1 MPFHKFT
8 PYVSDIKRVSWSL
21 ALSLLFAMAL
31 VGEQATS
38 STRFGLVEGLRKPV
52 FDPVSGFVV
61 GWVEAERLEA
71 ATRSVGPLNLPK
83 HGLEATVLKLRLLK
97 LELSPQAW
105 GVWLQV
111 FQGLV
116 RGLASPEGALY
127 LPERAPFYFRGAP
140 RLGPEGIVFLGVNG
154 GQETTPQKL
163 ILTYNAAKQQL
174 APKSHDLK

>member
-1 MPFHKFT
+1 MFFNKFT
-8 PYVSDIKRVSWSL
+8 PYVSDIKRVSWAL
-21 ALSLLFAMAL
+21 ALSLFLAMDL
-31 VGEQATS
+31 MGQQAAS

-61 GWVEAERLEA
+61 GWVEAERLKA

-83 HGLEATVLKLRLLK
+83 HGLEATVLELRLLK

-111 FQGLV
+111 FQELA

-140 RLGPEGIVFLGVNG
+140 QLGPAGIVFSGVNG
-154 GQETTPQKL
+154 GQGTASQKL
-163 ILTYNAAKQQL
+163 VLTYNAAEHQL
-174 APKSHDLK
+174 QTKSQD